1 MLAAVVCAGLGVT
14 ASSAARTNALATKQW
29 ATSASTH
36 TASSRLAGLRAALA
50 STVAIV
56 PAPGSTNVP
65 LDAPVVVATRV
76 GAVSNVHAIAAGGTP
91 LGGALTNGATSWWS
105 SGALAPNT
113 DYHVDATVTSPTGVQ
128 VNVSTSFHSLTP
140 TGFIGATLSP
150 SDGSTVGVGQPIVLR
165 FDQPVTDPAGQAAI
179 AKHVFVSAPKGVEG
193 GWHWFSDKELHFR
206 PKNYWPAG
214 AQITVTEDLNSWNAG
229 GGMWGTGFQQV
240 HFTIG
245 DSHVSIA
252 NLASDVMTVM
262 DNGKVIATYPM
273 SGGRP
278 KYPTMNGTH
287 IVLDREPVVHM
298 VSSTVGI
305 PVKSPDGYDEF
316 VYNDV
321 HISDSGEYV
330 HAAPWSVGSQGHTN
344 VSHGCINL
352 SSANALQ
359 FFGFSQ
365 VGDIVQVIG
374 GPRPPETGDHGVMD
388 WDTDWSQ
395 WIPGIVLH

>member
-14 ASSAARTNALATKQW
+14 ASSAARGSALETKQW
-29 ATSASTH
+29 ATSESTH
-36 TASSRLAGLRAALA
+36 TASQRLAGMRAALA
-50 STVAIV
+50 SIV
-56 PAPGSTNVP
+56 SISPAPGSTNVP
-65 LDAPVVVATRV
+65 LDAPVVIATPV
-76 GAVSNVHAIAAGGTP
+76 GTVSNVHAIAASGIP
-91 LGGALTNGATSWWS
+91 LGGAPTNGGTSWWS
-105 SGALAPNT
+105 GSALTPNT

-128 VNVSTSFHSLTP
+128 VDVSTSFHSVTP
-140 TGFIGATLSP
+140 LGFISATLSP

-165 FDQPVTDPAGQAAI
+165 FAQPVTDPAGQAAI
-179 AKHVFVSAPKGVEG
+179 AKHIFVSAPKGVEG

-206 PKNYWPAG
+206 PQNYWPAG
-214 AQITVTEDLNSWNAG
+214 AQITVTEALNAWNAG
-229 GGMWGTGFQQV
+229 GGMWGTGTQQV

-252 NLASDVMTVM
+252 NLANDEMTVM

-287 IVLDREPVVHM
+287 IVLDKEPVVHM

-344 VSHGCINL
+344 VSHGCVNL
-352 SSANALQ
+352 SNANSLAFYGL
-359 FFGFSQ
+359 SQ
-365 VGDIVQVIG
+365 VGDIVQVVG
-374 GPRPPETGDHGVMD
+374 GPRPPENGDHGVMD

-395 WIPGIVLH
+395 WMPGIVLH